1 MKLKDIFII
10 TQGTRKILAI
20 TLSVTLLAIVF
31 AFFYYRSINRSED
44 PRIAAARR
52 LLAEYGQVTGG
63 VNSRESFR
71 LLDSA
76 FAIFGSLPD
85 YANSFEKGVI
95 YNNKCSAFLLNAI
108 YAGETDGGEKGSL
121 LDLAMKYCDSS
132 IIVYKQW
139 LSKWEHLSA
148 EAIAGELRHFMNEN
162 DPAFR
167 GHDFSRIFR
176 RRVEDIIAAQYET
189 PRRLSV
195 SYTNKATIYRHL
207 HEPDSALE
215 YNRIALT
222 LWKDNRTAKSNLSVL
237 MGGEPVKPK
246 LIESLFPPERKKK

>member
-20 TLSVTLLAIVF
+20 TLSVTLLAIIF

-44 PRIAAARR
+44 PRIAPARR
-52 LLAEYGQVTGG
+52 LLAEYGQRSGG
-63 VNSRESFR
+63 VSGTESFY

-76 FAIFGSLPD
+76 FAIFSSLPD
-85 YANSFEKGVI
+85 YADSFEKGVI
-95 YNNKCSAFLLNAI
+95 YTNKCSAFLLNAI
-108 YAGETDGGEKGSL
+108 YTGEADGEEKRSM

-148 EAIAGELRHFMNEN
+148 DAIADEMRLSMSGN
-162 DPAFR
+162 DIAFS
-167 GHDFSRIFR
+167 GYDFNRILR
-176 RRVEDIIAAQYET
+176 RRVDNVVAAQYET

-215 YNRIALT
+215 YNRVALM
-222 LWKDNRTAKSNLSVL
+222 LWEDNRTAKSNLSVL

-246 LIESLFPPERKKK
+246 LIESLFPQERRKK